1 MKLIAN
7 VGVMMVG
14 ENGAWG
20 GDVGRGV
27 WWDLVGFGWGII
39 VFGSGVFI
47 GVVLVFCL
55 IIYIY
60 FIVYISGYWFVLWVS
75 GVGLEL

>member
-1 MKLIAN
+1 MN

-39 VFGSGVFI
+39 VLEVVF
-47 GVVLVFCL
+47 LLMSC
-55 IIYIY
+55 
-60 FIVYISGYWFVLWVS
+60 WCFV
-75 GVGLEL
+75 

>member
-1 MKLIAN
+1 MELIAN

-27 WWDLVGFGWGII
+27 WWDLVGCGWGII
-39 VFGSGVFI
+39 VFGSGVFVD
-47 GVVLVFCL
+47 VVLVF
-55 IIYIY
+55 
-60 FIVYISGYWFVLWVS
+60 V
-75 GVGLEL
+75 

>member
-1 MKLIAN
+1 MN

-20 GDVGRGV
+20 RWCGERGV
-27 WWDLVGFGWGII
+27 VGFGWFWLGNYC
-39 VFGSGVFI
+39 FGSGVFI

-60 FIVYISGYWFVLWVS
+60 FIVYISGYWFVSWVG
-75 GVGLEL
+75 GVGSEL